1 MKTGRKRA
9 RAENRN
15 KKGGRGKDWK
25 NTKRNGVKKRGIKRD
40 RTIDF
45 LLHH

>member
-9 RAENRN
+9 QAEDREKQ

-25 NTKRNGVKKRGIKRD
+25 NTKRNGVEKRGIKRETE
-40 RTIDF
+40 R
-45 LLHH
+45 